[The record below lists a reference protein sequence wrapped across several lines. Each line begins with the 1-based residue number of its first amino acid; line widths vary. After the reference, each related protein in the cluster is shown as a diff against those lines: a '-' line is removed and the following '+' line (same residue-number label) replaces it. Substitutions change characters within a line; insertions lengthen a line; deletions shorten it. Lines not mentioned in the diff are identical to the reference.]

1 MTRAQQTQRRE
12 TILSWKSARPFFDH
26 WRKELKTLTVE
37 LKEPRVID
45 AVPIDSV
52 SGEPIEREGRPTTT
66 FQGRLIYF
74 TNSDLTMRRP
84 SGAILVIDRYEVIA
98 VSDGKTRFEPR

>member
-1 MTRAQQTQRRE
+1 MHGGRAMTRAQQTQRRE

-52 SGEPIEREGRPTTT
+52 SGEPIERERRPTTT
-66 FQGRLIYF
+66 FQRRLIYF
-74 TNSDLTMRRP
+74 TNSNLTMRRP
-84 SGAILVIDRYEVIA
+84 SKTILVIDRY
-98 VSDGKTRFEPR
+98 